1 MNISVSDPTNGSR
14 SPTWRWLA
22 GVAVAILMAIGGY
35 LYAQT
40 QRRIDRGEETAGA
53 LRELVT
59 MSSGVIGAQGGR
71 LIVLEA
77 RLTRIEDKLDR
88 LLERRP

>member
-1 MNISVSDPTNGSR
+1 MNIPVTNGSR

-22 GVAVAILMAIGGY
+22 GVAVGILMAIGGY

-40 QRRIDRGEETAGA
+40 QRRIERGEETAGA
-53 LRELVT
+53 LVT
-59 MSSGVIGAQGGR
+59 MSSGVISAQGGR
-71 LIVLEA
+71 LTVLEV

>member
-1 MNISVSDPTNGSR
+1 MAALVHAGANGR

-22 GVAVAILMAIGGY
+22 GVLVSLLILVGSY

-40 QRRIDRGEETAGA
+40 QRRIDRTEDSVAKSEEKF
-53 LRELVT
+53 E
-59 MSSGVIGAQGGR
+59 S
-71 LIVLEA
+71 

-88 LLERRP
+88 LLERRQTP